1 MTVYIAKIIITH
13 KVDGRTYQ
21 PGDEIDL
28 SHLDTKKI
36 KELVAGG
43 VVEEKKGGTTTAT
56 KKKEVTDDGADN

>member
-28 SHLDTKKI
+28 SHLDTKK
-36 KELVAGG
+36 
-43 VVEEKKGGTTTAT
+43 
-56 KKKEVTDDGADN
+56 